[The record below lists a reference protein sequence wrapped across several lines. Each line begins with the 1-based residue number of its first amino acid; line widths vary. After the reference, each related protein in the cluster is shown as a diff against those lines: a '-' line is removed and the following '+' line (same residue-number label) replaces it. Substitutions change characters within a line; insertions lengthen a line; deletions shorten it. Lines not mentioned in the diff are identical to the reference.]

1 MKLGPAL
8 SAPVHG
14 LEKKK
19 KKEKKEEKPKDPITF
34 SLMIEL
40 AC

>member
-14 LEKKK
+14 LEKK